1 MNSNLSQFTNHLNN
15 NNNFQ
20 TLYSQTQNLVNEY
33 KTSTDSNYKDALKIV
48 INSKISTL
56 QDVIT
61 SASANQ
67 LRMISTITIS

>member
-1 MNSNLSQFTNHLNN
+1 MNSNFSQFTNNLN

-20 TLYSQTQNLVNEY
+20 TLYSQTQNLANEY

-56 QDVIT
+56 QDVVT
-61 SASANQ
+61 TASANQ
-67 LRMISTITIS
+67 LRMISTISIS

>member
-1 MNSNLSQFTNHLNN
+1 MNSNFSQF
-15 NNNFQ
+15 NFQ

-56 QDVIT
+56 QDVVT
-61 SASANQ
+61 SGSANQ
-67 LRMISTITIS
+67 LRMISTISIS

>member
-1 MNSNLSQFTNHLNN
+1 MNSNFSQF
-15 NNNFQ
+15 NFQ

-56 QDVIT
+56 QDVVT
-61 SASANQ
+61 SGSANQ
-67 LRMISTITIS
+67 LRMISSISIS